1 LAAEAPVHPAFV
13 ITLHQLFMM
22 QHVILQIS
30 NYFPEQATK
39 FPARRRCQLSG
50 IATPAWLC
58 PSASSDHSLNN
69 QTWLHLISFEPWAVQ
84 LSSSLGEM

>member
-1 LAAEAPVHPAFV
+1 MSGEVPDAQSSRCFDSLPGGAELFSASFDLAAEAPVHPAFV

-50 IATPAWLC
+50 IATPA
-58 PSASSDHSLNN
+58 
-69 QTWLHLISFEPWAVQ
+69 
-84 LSSSLGEM
+84 